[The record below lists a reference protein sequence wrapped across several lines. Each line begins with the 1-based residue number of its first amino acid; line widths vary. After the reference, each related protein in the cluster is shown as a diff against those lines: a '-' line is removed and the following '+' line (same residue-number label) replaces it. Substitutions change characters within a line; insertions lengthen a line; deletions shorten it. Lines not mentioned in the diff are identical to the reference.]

1 MKPLVSILIP
11 AYNAQDWLAYTLRSA
26 LAQTWERKEI
36 IVIDDGSK
44 DETLA
49 VARRFESPTVRVISQ
64 ENMGA
69 AGARNKAFSLSQ
81 GDFIQWLDADDLLAP
96 EKIRYQMDAWEKC
109 REEGVLLSSAWGHF
123 LSRYNHAKFLP
134 SGLWTDLDPIEW
146 LVRKMEQNV
155 YMQTATWLV
164 SRSLTEAAGPWDT
177 RLLGDDDGE
186 YFSRVLLQSKRVKFV
201 PESKVYYRRAGAGSL
216 SYVGR
221 SNRKRDAQWLSM
233 KLHVSYIRSRDD
245 SERVRRAC
253 TKYLQDWLVSFYR
266 ERPDIVMEA
275 SELAKSLGGELAMP
289 RLSWKYAWIETL
301 WGAAAATR
309 AQVLLPSM
317 KWSLV
322 SQIDKALFR
331 IEESFGAAGMP
342 V

>member
-1 MKPLVSILIP
+1 MTPLVSILIP

-26 LAQTWERKEI
+26 VAQTWERKEI
-36 IVIDDGSK
+36 IVVDDGSK

-49 VARRFESPTVRVISQ
+49 VARRFESPVVRVISQ

-81 GDFIQWLDADDLLAP
+81 GDFIQWLDADDLLGP
-96 EKIRYQMDAWEKC
+96 DKIRYQMDAWEKC
-109 REEGVLLSSAWGHF
+109 SEDGVLLSGAWGHF
-123 LSRYNHAKFLP
+123 LSRFNHAKFLP
-134 SGLWTDLDPIEW
+134 TCLWTDLYPIEW

-186 YFSRVLLQSKRVKFV
+186 YFCRVLLQSKRVKFV

-233 KLHVSYIRSRDD
+233 KLHVSYLRSRDD

-253 TKYLQDWLVSFYR
+253 VKYLQDWLVSFYR

-275 SELAKSLGGELAMP
+275 SELAKSMRGALAMP

-301 WGAAAATR
+301 CGAAAATR
-309 AQVLLPSM
+309 AQVLLPNM

-322 SQIDKALFR
+322 SHIDKALFR
-331 IEESFGAAGMP
+331 IEERLGAADMP
-342 V
+342 I